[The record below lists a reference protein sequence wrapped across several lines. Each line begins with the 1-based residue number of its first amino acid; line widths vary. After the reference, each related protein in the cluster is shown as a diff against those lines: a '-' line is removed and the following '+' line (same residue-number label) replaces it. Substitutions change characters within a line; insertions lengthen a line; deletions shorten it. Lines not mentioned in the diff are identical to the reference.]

1 MAKMGISCKVS
12 LLLQGLLQE
21 LLVPL
26 LVFLPFCRV
35 SSTLCWMTLFQLQT
49 DRDPLECLNHLD
61 FNLHVQTCSGLCD
74 SVCYFLT
81 NCMDVIIWSSVFFLR
96 PCSIFCLFFLLQLY
110 HGICQQFRQVFS
122 AAANPKTYTIL
133 RLLAKQENRSRRT
146 EPIVMYDE
154 WQGSRPAER
163 TANPSVILSGGFHYQ
178 PTPCSK

>member
-96 PCSIFCLFFLLQLY
+96 PCSIFCLFFFYFSYTTESASSLDKCFPRQQIQKHTQSSDCWLSKKTGAGGLNQLLCMMSGREVGQPR
-110 HGICQQFRQVFS
+110 GRQ
-122 AAANPKTYTIL
+122 THL
-133 RLLAKQENRSRRT
+133 
-146 EPIVMYDE
+146 
-154 WQGSRPAER
+154 
-163 TANPSVILSGGFHYQ
+163 
-178 PTPCSK
+178 